1 VLVSLQV
8 CLPVVWEAEEA
19 AVATVEEEVVEGG
32 ARQVAIS
39 SLVGEALDALSS
51 SVPSSSSVHAKV
63 CSLMW

>member
-1 VLVSLQV
+1 
-8 CLPVVWEAEEA
+8 
-19 AVATVEEEVVEGG
+19 VATVEEEVVEGG